1 MSDQPLDLRR
11 AMQLLWRRKYVV
23 AAAAVLGLLAGAGYG
38 AYYPPLHSG
47 TALVVLPPTAR
58 DLATQ
63 AVIAGSDPV
72 LAGALPKL
80 KPAMSLDT
88 LSSHVQV
95 RRPTS
100 TIISITAQS
109 QSAAQAEQTA
119 DAVARSY
126 IAFDSSRNSPAGKV
140 QPQLLQSAE
149 DVSGTPL
156 PVHLIIM
163 GGFGLLL
170 GLLLGAIGVL
180 ALSRRDRRLRRRDD
194 ISDAVGI
201 PVLASIAV
209 GHPSDPAEWTR
220 LLEDFEPGAADG
232 WRLRKAL
239 HYLELAEV
247 ISANGTAS
255 GSSLTVLSLSSDGKA
270 LALGPQLALFAASTG
285 IPTALVVG
293 PQQDA
298 NAAAGL
304 RAACAAAELAPK
316 HPRNPQLIVADH
328 DQAVPLRRPG
338 LSIVVAVVDGKAP
351 QLTDMLRTSATLLGV
366 SAGSVTAGQLA
377 RVVASAAADGRP
389 LAGIL
394 VADPDPGDPTTGRV
408 PQLARLTQRRMPTRV
423 TGIPMKIRR

>member
-1 MSDQPLDLRR
+1 LD
-11 AMQLLWRRKYVV
+11 
-23 AAAAVLGLLAGAGYG
+23 G
-38 AYYPPLHSG
+38 
-47 TALVVLPPTAR
+47 
-58 DLATQ
+58 
-63 AVIAGSDPV
+63 
-72 LAGALPKL
+72 
-80 KPAMSLDT
+80 
-88 LSSHVQV
+88 
-95 RRPTS
+95 
-100 TIISITAQS
+100 
-109 QSAAQAEQTA
+109 
-119 DAVARSY
+119 
-126 IAFDSSRNSPAGKV
+126 
-140 QPQLLQSAE
+140 
-149 DVSGTPL
+149 GTPL
-156 PVHLIIM
+156 PIHLIIM
-163 GGFGLLL
+163 GGFGLLV

-194 ISDAVGI
+194 ISDAIGI
-201 PVLASIAV
+201 PVLASVAV

-220 LLEDFEPGAADG
+220 LLEDFEPAAADG

-247 ISANGTAS
+247 ITANGTAS
-255 GSSLTVLSLSSDGKA
+255 GSSLTVLSLSCDAKA

-298 NAAAGL
+298 IAAAGL
-304 RAACAAAELAPK
+304 RAACAAGELAPK
-316 HPRNPQLIVADH
+316 RPGNPHLIVADH

-351 QLTDMLRTSATLLGV
+351 QLTGMLRTSATLLGV

-423 TGIPMKIRR
+423 TGIPTKIRR